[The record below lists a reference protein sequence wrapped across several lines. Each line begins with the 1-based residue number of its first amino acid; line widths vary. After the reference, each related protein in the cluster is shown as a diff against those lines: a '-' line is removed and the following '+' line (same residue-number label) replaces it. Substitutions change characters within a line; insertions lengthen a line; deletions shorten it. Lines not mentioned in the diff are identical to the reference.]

1 MLNVNLLRLL
11 LLSSKFLQNGIATSS
26 GLLSRS
32 LQIAHGMLEP
42 SSIDCSGSDWH
53 LDRQS
58 PALPNSQFLGMHPPP
73 YGVSTSQLYTSPSQ
87 PTLHNSMYNSTYP
100 YHSGWEES
108 YGTCTVA
115 SQVSVP
121 TTVTTSFQSPHA
133 YPYSYPA
140 ASLQTTYSYSS
151 IMDESPISSPES
163 IDSFTDGLT
172 GNYDLGSQSSLNSPL
187 IDHTNSISNTA
198 PSTMMMNFETQSSY
212 SRMGYSAP
220 VSMTDNQR
228 IQLDTKP
235 LKKAIRMPQS
245 KYSTCIVS
253 PHIHHTFAQTDCF
266 TLCSLNKICLFL
278 SVYRK
283 RCPTVA
289 ILVWS
294 SNGLQTLRHY

>member
-1 MLNVNLLRLL
+1 
-11 LLSSKFLQNGIATSS
+11 
-26 GLLSRS
+26 
-32 LQIAHGMLEP
+32 MLEP
-42 SSIDCSGSDWH
+42 SSFDCSGNDWH

-198 PSTMMMNFETQSSY
+198 PPTMIMNFETQSSY

-220 VSMTDNQR
+220 VSMTDKQG

-245 KYSTCIVS
+245 KYSTCIVP
-253 PHIHHTFAQTDCF
+253 PHIHLYKHTILLHKQIA
-266 TLCSLNKICLFL
+266 LPYVEEVSLNSICLFL

-283 RCPTVA
+283 RWNSTVA

-294 SNGLQTLRHY
+294 SNGLQTLRHH